1 MNHFPSAARRT
12 HSMRP
17 SGDVLDHAPRVWFAY
32 SMKTVLMLTLALS
45 AMLLSGMQAA
55 PEEETGKP
63 FQLTTLTG
71 DTYKN
76 CRILKVTPETMTVM
90 HDAGVSKI
98 SFENLSD
105 EWRTKFRYDP
115 AKAEEFARAEE
126 QRAKEAAEKREVAMK
141 KQQLREEEKMDILV
155 ARERQRLAA
164 EKAAAELGPPLAPA
178 PLPGDATP
186 QLGTGASQPVEEIVP
201 SLSPITQVY
210 TPGAGTYRQYGRDRY
225 GYLYSGFYGY
235 GYPYVPIY
243 GGGSGYCPPHHH
255 HHHHSGSSYVQPI
268 IRGSFSVGGNTVIRV
283 NR

>member
-1 MNHFPSAARRT
+1 
-12 HSMRP
+12 
-17 SGDVLDHAPRVWFAY
+17 
-32 SMKTVLMLTLALS
+32 MKTVLMLTLALS
-45 AMLLSGMQAA
+45 AMLLTGAQAA

-63 FQLTTLTG
+63 FQLTTLSG
-71 DTYKN
+71 DKYKN
-76 CRILKVTPETMTVM
+76 CRILKVTPESMTVM

-105 EWRTKFRYDP
+105 EWRTKFRYDS
-115 AKAEEFARAEE
+115 AKAEEYAKAEE
-126 QRAKEAAEKREVAMK
+126 QRVKEAVEKREIAMK
-141 KQQLREEEKMDILV
+141 KQQLREEEKMDILM

-178 PLPGDATP
+178 ALPGDATP
-186 QLGTGASQPVEEIVP
+186 QLGTTTSEPAEEIVP

-210 TPGAGTYRQYGRDRY
+210 TPGAGTYRTYGRDRY
-225 GYLYSGFYGY
+225 SYLYSGFYGY
-235 GYPYVPIY
+235 GYPYIPIYNNVPI
-243 GGGSGYCPPHHH
+243 CPP

>member
-1 MNHFPSAARRT
+1 MPADEPLPFGSVAI

-17 SGDVLDHAPRVWFAY
+17 SGDGLDHDPQVWLACI
-32 SMKTVLMLTLALS
+32 MKTVLMLTLALS
-45 AMLLSGMQAA
+45 AMLLTGAQAA
-55 PEEETGKP
+55 PEEEAGKP

-71 DTYKN
+71 DKYKN
-76 CRILKVTPETMTVM
+76 CRILKVTPEAMTVM

-98 SFENLSD
+98 SFEILSD

-115 AKAEEFARAEE
+115 AKAEEFAKVEE

-141 KQQLREEEKMDILV
+141 KQQLREEEQMDILM

-164 EKAAAELGPPLAPA
+164 EKATAELGPPLAPA

-186 QLGTGASQPVEEIVP
+186 QLGTTGTSQPVEEVVP

-210 TPGAGTYRQYGRDRY
+210 TPGAGTYRTYGRDRY
-225 GYLYSGFYGY
+225 SYLYSGFYGY
-235 GYPYVPIY
+235 PYFPIYNVPI
-243 GGGSGYCPPHHH
+243 CPPH
-255 HHHHSGSSYVQPI
+255 HHHHSGSSFAQPI
-268 IRGSFSVGGNTVIRV
+268 IRGSVSVGGNTVIRV